1 MMCQVGLNGLKN
13 YLPKPNLRLKKK
25 KFQPANPRCEVASI
39 FSSCWV
45 QYAPQY
51 TLYQTSKLIS
61 YLPKKNLGP
70 RDRVYER
77 RRSSQSGRLQE
88 LKSNGC
94 FSFFWLSG
102 EPKPNI
108 QKMQKEANSL
118 SWKKLRRYSVGLSL
132 FIKEILDCG
141 FFFSPLEVIVSHV

>member
-25 KFQPANPRCEVASI
+25 KFQPANPRCEVGSI
-39 FSSCWV
+39 FSSWLV

-51 TLYQTSKLIS
+51 TLYQTSKILVTSQRKI
-61 YLPKKNLGP
+61 LAQET
-70 RDRVYER
+70 VYER